1 MLDPSA
7 KPSAMLKLV
16 FMGTPDFAV
25 PTLLEL
31 VGQGHDVL
39 ACYTRAPA
47 PGGRGMELRK
57 SPVHAQA
64 EALGIPVFHPESLKS
79 DEEKARF
86 ADLGADA
93 AVVVAYGMIL
103 PKAIL
108 EAPEHGCY
116 NLHASLL
123 PRWRGAAPI
132 NRAIMEGDA
141 QTGVMVMKMAKGL
154 DTGPVAMAETL
165 TITDTMTAQDVH
177 DRLARLG
184 ADLMG
189 RAMAALSRGSLC
201 LTDQE
206 EEGATYAAKI
216 DKAEARIDW
225 TKDAFH
231 VLRHI
236 HGLSPFPGAWTE
248 FSAKGKT
255 ERLKVLRVEPAEGT
269 GEPGTLLDDHRVA
282 CRQGAVRLIE
292 VQRAGK
298 QPMDMAAFLNG
309 AGLNSGDKLG

>member
-1 MLDPSA
+1 
-7 KPSAMLKLV
+7 
-16 FMGTPDFAV
+16 MGTPDFAV

-31 VGQGHDVL
+31 VGQGHEIV

-47 PGGRGMELRK
+47 PAGRGMDLRP
-57 SPVHAQA
+57 SPIHVQA
-64 EALGIPVFHPESLKS
+64 EALGIPVFHPASLKS
-79 DEEKARF
+79 DEEKERF
-86 ADLGADA
+86 AAFEADA

-108 EAPEHGCY
+108 EAPEQGCY

-132 NRAIMEGDA
+132 NRAIMAGDA

-154 DTGPVAMAETL
+154 DTGPVAMAEQL

-177 DRLARLG
+177 DQLARLG

-189 RAMAALSRGSLC
+189 RAMAAVSRGSLQ
-201 LTDQE
+201 LTEQD
-206 EEGATYAAKI
+206 EEGVTYASKI
-216 DKAEARIDW
+216 DKAEAKIDW
-225 TKDAFH
+225 SQSAFM

-248 FSAKGKT
+248 FSSGNKR
-255 ERLKVLRVEPAEGT
+255 ERLKILRVEPTEGS
-269 GEPGTLLDDHRVA
+269 GVPGTLLDDHSVA
-282 CRQGAVRLIE
+282 CGDGAIKLVD

-298 QPMDMAAFLNG
+298 QPMDVASFLNG
-309 AGLNSGDKLG
+309 AGLKPGDMFG

>member
-1 MLDPSA
+1 
-7 KPSAMLKLV
+7 MLKLI

-31 VGQGHDVL
+31 VGQGHDIL

-47 PGGRGMELRK
+47 PAGRGMTLTR
-57 SPVHAQA
+57 SPVHVQA
-64 EALGIPVFHPESLKS
+64 DALGLPVFHPQSLKVE
-79 DEEKARF
+79 EEKQRF
-86 ADLGADA
+86 ADLDADA

-108 EAPEHGCY
+108 EAPAFGCY

-141 QTGVMVMKMAKGL
+141 ETGVMVMKMAKGL
-154 DTGPVAMAETL
+154 DTGPVAMAESL
-165 TITDTMTAQDVH
+165 AITDTMTAQDAH
-177 DRLARLG
+177 DQLARLG
-184 ADLMG
+184 ADLMA
-189 RAMAALSRGSLC
+189 RAMAALSRGSLQ
-201 LTDQE
+201 LTEQS
-206 EEGATYAAKI
+206 EEGVTYAAKI

-225 TKDAFH
+225 GRPAFQ

-248 FSAKGKT
+248 FETGDKR
-255 ERLKVLRVEPAEGT
+255 ERLKVLRVEPAEGDGT
-269 GEPGTLLDDHRVA
+269 PGTLLEGHRVA
-282 CRQGAVRLIE
+282 CGDGAVKLIE

-298 QPMDMAAFLNG
+298 QPMEMAAFLNG
-309 AGLNSGDKLG
+309 AGLTPGDTFA